1 MLMSLVSDEDLSN
14 YSVVGAHVVATDDL
28 ILQSL
33 GMSSISPTSLTED
46 HEVADF
52 WHHCGPCHYRHRF
65 TNFSCVTPR

>member
-52 WHHCGPCHYRHRF
+52 
-65 TNFSCVTPR
+65 